1 MAIPMEHYEEAAAY
15 IRLRMTERPEVC
27 LVLGSGLG
35 RLAEEVEDAVS
46 IPYEDIPHFPRS
58 TVASHAGRLVLGR
71 LNGRPA
77 AVMAGR
83 FHYYEGYSME
93 TIPFMCG

>member
-35 RLAEEVEDAVS
+35 RLAEEVHHVSVHHLGSQAAPIGQHQGPVILDA
-46 IPYEDIPHFPRS
+46 
-58 TVASHAGRLVLGR
+58 
-71 LNGRPA
+71 
-77 AVMAGR
+77 
-83 FHYYEGYSME
+83 
-93 TIPFMCG
+93 